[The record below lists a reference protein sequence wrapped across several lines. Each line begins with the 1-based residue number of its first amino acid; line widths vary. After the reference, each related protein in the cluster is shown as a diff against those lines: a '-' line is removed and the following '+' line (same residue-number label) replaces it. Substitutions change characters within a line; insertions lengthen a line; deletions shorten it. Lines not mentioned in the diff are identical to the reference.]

1 MKKKRLLIAIL
12 CIVAV
17 LIAGV
22 LFIAINSL
30 GFHTGTCI
38 VADNDSYLIVMDNS
52 PIAMHPLFGYKRMF
66 LDLDTGDKIFIIHDG
81 IKETYP
87 GKTGLYF
94 ILKLSDGGISD
105 VPEEIISQL
114 QELGWNLKE

>member
-22 LFIAINSL
+22 LFMAINSL

-52 PIAMHPLFGYKRMF
+52 PIAMHPLFGHNSMF
-66 LDLDTGDKIFIIHDG
+66 PDLETGDKIFIIHDG
-81 IKETYP
+81 IAETYP
-87 GKTGLYF
+87 GQTGLYF
-94 ILKLSDGGISD
+94 IVKLSDGDIHD
-105 VPEEIISQL
+105 VPEEIMSHL
-114 QELGWNLKE
+114 QELGWISK

>member
-12 CIVAV
+12 CIVAI

-22 LFIAINSL
+22 LFMAINSL

-52 PIAMHPLFGYKRMF
+52 PIAMHPLFGHNSMF
-66 LDLDTGDKIFIIHDG
+66 PDLETGDKIFIIHDG
-81 IKETYP
+81 IAETYP

-94 ILKLSDGGISD
+94 IMKLSDGDVGD
-105 VPEEIISQL
+105 VPEEIMSQL
-114 QELGWNLKE
+114 QELGWISK